1 MSRYAVPQGRILK
14 GWSVRLMPTPEQVAR
29 FKRDDGARRFAC
41 NWAVEEIRQAFSSG
55 TQTGQYDSAVWSH
68 YELRK
73 RWNRVKPEVA
83 PWWAE
88 CSKEAYSNGIA
99 DAVNALKNWHSSKAG
114 SREGARMGFPR
125 FRKKGKD
132 PVRCTYT
139 TGALRVDDSRHV
151 VLPGVGR
158 VRTAENVRLI
168 VRHVRRGTCRVLSAT
183 VREKGGRWSVSLRLE
198 IIEPQ
203 QPEPRVDTVGVDAG
217 IGHHLLMIMRPD
229 GTVVR
234 KVSNPRALRSSITD
248 IRRATRALSRKREGS
263 RRWHRAKERVTR
275 AHMRVAAVRNDALH
289 KVTTELAKTHGRI
302 VIEDLR
308 SSAHARG
315 VEVHRKA
322 WADAAF
328 GEFRRQ
334 LNYKCGWYGS
344 ELWIADRWYPSSKTC
359 SACGHINATLALADR
374 TWTCQECGARHD
386 RDENA
391 GINLARL
398 PASQAEA
405 QSGGKTASVRLAT
418 VKRVNH
424 PGRMAA
430 ERLKAISRDGLE
442 PVHT

>member
-1 MSRYAVPQGRILK
+1 MGRYAVPQGRILK
-14 GWSVRLMPTPEQVAR
+14 GRSVRLMPTPEQVAH

-41 NWAVEEIRQAFSSG
+41 NWAVAEIRRAFSSG
-55 TQTGQYDSAVWSH
+55 AETGQYDAAVWSH

-73 RWNRVKPEVA
+73 RWNHVKPEVA

-114 SREGARMGFPR
+114 GREGARMGFPR
-125 FRKKGKD
+125 FRKKGTD

-139 TGALRVDDSRHV
+139 TGALRVEDSRHV
-151 VLPGVGR
+151 VLPGVGL
-158 VRTAENVRLI
+158 VRTAENIRPI

-183 VREKGGRWSVSLRLE
+183 VREKSGRWSVSLRLE
-198 IIEPQ
+198 IIEPR
-203 QPEPRVDTVGVDAG
+203 QPEPRQDTVGIDAG
-217 IGHHLLMIMRPD
+217 IGHDLLVIMRPD

-234 KVSNPRALRSSITD
+234 KVANPRALRSSITD
-248 IRRATRALSRKREGS
+248 VRRATKALSRKHEGS
-263 RRWHRAKERVTR
+263 RRWHRAKQRVAR
-275 AHMRVAAVRNDALH
+275 VHMRVAAVRNDVLH

-308 SSAHARG
+308 PGVHARG
-315 VEVHRKA
+315 VWVRRRA

-344 ELWIADRWYPSSKTC
+344 ELWIADLWYPSSKTC
-359 SACGHINATLALADR
+359 SACGHVNAALTLADR
-374 TWTCQECGARHD
+374 TWICPECRTRHD

-391 GINLARL
+391 GTNLARL

-418 VKRVNH
+418 VKRVNR

-430 ERLKAISRDGLE
+430 VRSKASSRDGLE